1 MQRSATRSVEGVLKA
16 AGVILLVG
24 PLVWFGVPTGIWQM
38 GFEALRGLF
47 G

>member
-1 MQRSATRSVEGVLKA
+1 MQRSATRSVESG
-16 AGVILLVG
+16 GVILFVGFLVG
-24 PLVWFGVPTGIWQM
+24 FLVWFGVPTGIWQM